1 MSFSELKDEI
11 NFCIVRVDLENYL
24 KIYFF
29 LNVKTPASRL
39 LSHVCYSMNLE
50 VGSHKDFRANKEG
63 WMLGLKLLL
72 LLYIRER
79 FRNLREVIHHIA
91 KTLLGIGL

>member
-29 LNVKTPASRL
+29 LNVKTPVSRL
-39 LSHVCYSMNLE
+39 LFHVCYSMNLE
-50 VGSHKDFRANKEG
+50 VGSHKDFLAKKEG

-72 LLYIRER
+72 LLILYIRE
-79 FRNLREVIHHIA
+79 I
-91 KTLLGIGL
+91 

>member
-1 MSFSELKDEI
+1 MSLFKLKDEI

-39 LSHVCYSMNLE
+39 LSHVCYSMNLK
-50 VGSHKDFRANKEG
+50 VGSHKDFPANKEG

-72 LLYIRER
+72 LILYIRE
-79 FRNLREVIHHIA
+79 I
-91 KTLLGIGL
+91 